1 MGDLEVGIKE
11 KLRNRESAFQLRG
24 NAKLT
29 RKFERI
35 LVEPERFRLIAQRN
49 DLRQIQE
56 RIRVEF
62 NIGGE
67 VDQIVWRRTL
77 SGVPQLGDSG
87 GLERLADARTS
98 QLSALFVRRRLVK
111 FDPFV
116 LIRRFLRSGRGG
128 VARSRLL
135 RI

>member
-56 RIRVEF
+56 IIRVEF

-116 LIRRFLRSGRGG
+116 LFRRFLRSGRGG

>member
-98 QLSALFVRRRLVK
+98 RLSALFVRRRLVK

-116 LIRRFLRSGRGG
+116 LFRRFLRSGRGG